1 MESKT
6 IFELA
11 LGIKNPWF
19 IKEVA
24 LSSKQNSNQKEM
36 HIKIDFQR
44 GSKFI
49 DKTGKECSV
58 YDTSERS
65 WQHLNFFEYP
75 CYIHARVPRIMDKE
89 GNVKTI
95 EVPWAR
101 PGSGFTLMFEAFAML
116 LIESEMPVN
125 KVAYVLGIYA
135 QRIWNLLNYWVD
147 EAKIKEDLREV
158 KIIGIDETS
167 RKKGHS
173 YITVA
178 VDMGNRKVI
187 NVQEGKDSE
196 TVGKIKSQIENL
208 GCKPEAIEQVC
219 MDMSPAF
226 ISGTAENFPK
236 AQITFDKFHVLQMS
250 QNAMDELRKLERKEY
265 QSLKGYKYLFLKNQ
279 DSLTKEEEIKL
290 TDFVFAYPRLGAGY
304 RLKELLK
311 EFYNIHNPEQA
322 EGFLAYWC
330 DAVQGTDILSFKNL
344 VKTIK
349 AHWTGIINYTKS
361 KLTNG
366 ILEGINNKIQLAKR
380 RARGYRNTRNF
391 INMIY
396 FICGKLSFS
405 YPQYFT

>member
-1 MESKT
+1 MESKA

-11 LGIKNPWF
+11 LGIKKPWY
-19 IKEVA
+19 IKEVI

-36 HIKIDFQR
+36 HIKIDFNR
-44 GSKFI
+44 GSKFT
-49 DKTGKECSV
+49 DKAGNESSV
-58 YDTSERS
+58 YDSSERS

-75 CYIHARVPRIMDKE
+75 CYIHARVPRITDKE

-101 PGSGFTLMFEAFAML
+101 AGSGFTLMFEAFAML

-125 KVAYVLGIYA
+125 KAAYILRVYA
-135 QRIWNLLNYWVD
+135 QRIWNLFNYWVD
-147 EAKIKEDLREV
+147 EAKSKEDLREV

-178 VDMGNRKVI
+178 VDMEARKVI
-187 NVQEGKDSE
+187 DVQEGKDSE
-196 TVGKIKSQIENL
+196 TVGKIKSQIETQ

-226 ISGTAENFPK
+226 ISGTGENFPN

-279 DSLTKEEEIKL
+279 DSLTKEEEMQL
-290 TDFVFAYPRLGAGY
+290 TDFLYAYPRLGAGY

-311 EFYNIHNPEQA
+311 EFYNIPKAEQA

-330 DAVQGTDILSFKNL
+330 DAVQETDILSFKNL
-344 VKTIK
+344 AKTIK